1 MRYGQIYDTE
11 IGRICILQ
19 EEDAI
24 VALGFEQP
32 GENVIWQETPLL
44 QETISQ
50 VKEYLKGE
58 RRTFDVKLS
67 SRGTAFQQKVWQALR
82 EISYGETRTYGQ
94 IAAAVGSPKGARA
107 VGMACNRNPI
117 MIIVPCHRVI
127 GSNGSLT
134 GFGGGLPVKE
144 KLLKLEGRE

>member
-67 SRGTAFQQKVWQALR
+67 SKGTAFQQKVWRALR